1 MNKKRITELIRLFK
15 MKSTSTDKTPVM
27 IFDDADKEIIIS
39 AIVVRT
45 DRYEEGKN
53 IYGIRYYN
61 IENKIRE
68 KIIQSIFV
76 IMRSQKKTN

>member
-1 MNKKRITELIRLFK
+1 MGPRVKNIDYTIELIYIKFK
-15 MKSTSTDKTPVM
+15 SLES
-27 IFDDADKEIIIS
+27 DKEIIIS

-45 DRYEEGKN
+45 DRDEEGKN

-68 KIIQSIFV
+68 KIDCIIFSLILFSIL
-76 IMRSQKKTN
+76 

>member
-1 MNKKRITELIRLFK
+1 MDLDPE
-15 MKSTSTDKTPVM
+15 S
-27 IFDDADKEIIIS
+27 DKEIIIS

-45 DRYEEGKN
+45 DRDEEGKN

-68 KIIQSIFV
+68 KIIQSIFA